1 MSGAPHIAPLS
12 ALMDKVCD
20 REDIAA
26 RIAKLPQPVVFT
38 NGVFDVLHRGH
49 VAYLHEARQLGGSLV
64 VAVNSDASA
73 RMLGKGPDRPLNKAE
88 DRAAVL
94 AGLASV
100 SLVTFFDER
109 TPVALIKEARPDLYV
124 KGGDY
129 DMETL
134 EETAVVRSWGGESLA
149 IPFVD
154 GYSTTSLV
162 KRIRTGQSAG
172 ATPQAAA
179 LTSPRKAAFLD
190 RDGVINLD
198 RAYVHQWDE
207 FEFVPG
213 AVDAMRRLREAGY
226 VLIVVTNQSGL
237 ARGMYTEAQFQALT
251 TQMRAALKDAG
262 AEVEAVYHCPH
273 HPKGTVAELARDCDC
288 RKPEP
293 GMILQAARE
302 HGLSLAQSFMVGDK
316 PSDIEAARA
325 AGVGHAYI
333 VQSDNAESVGAD
345 ADGLAGA
352 DAAYADLAACVDALL
367 KG

>member
-1 MSGAPHIAPLS
+1 MSHS
-12 ALMDKVCD
+12 QVTALMDKVCP

-26 RIAKLPQPVVFT
+26 RIAELPKPVVFT

-49 VAYLHEARQLGGSLV
+49 VSYLHAARQLGGSLV

-73 RMLGKGPDRPLNKAE
+73 RMLGKGPDRPLNADI

-109 TPVALIKEARPDLYV
+109 TPVELIKQARPDIYV

-134 EETAVVRSWGGESLA
+134 EETRVVRTWGGESLA

-154 GYSTTSLV
+154 GFSTTSLV
-162 KRIRTGQSAG
+162 QRIRGGRTDDVTRDAPG
-172 ATPQAAA
+172 AMA

-190 RDGVINLD
+190 RDGVINVD

-213 AVDAMRRLREAGY
+213 AVDAMRRLHQAGY

-237 ARGMYTEAQFQALT
+237 ARGMYSEAQFQELTRRMREAL
-251 TQMRAALKDAG
+251 AEAG
-262 AEVEAVYHCPH
+262 APIEAVYHCPH
-273 HPKGTVAELARDCDC
+273 HPKGQVPALAIDCDC
-288 RKPEP
+288 RKPAP
-293 GMILQAARE
+293 GLILQGARE
-302 HGLSLAQSFMVGDK
+302 HGLSLSASFMVGDK

-325 AGVGHAYI
+325 AGLGRAYI
-333 VQSDNAESVGAD
+333 VHSDNAESPE
-345 ADGLAGA
+345 GLAGA
-352 DAAYADLAACVDALL
+352 DAAYDDLAACVEALL
-367 KG
+367 AQD